1 MTKPFDG
8 NSKPVANPVPKVRN
22 RVITGRNR
30 WTAITV
36 GLLLVGVLSDRIA
49 QAAPSCD
56 RECLRVMTKKYVEAL
71 ASRDVSRVPLS
82 ETVRAT
88 ENTKPIKPGDGIW
101 KSATAIGPYRIF
113 VQDPLTGQAAFM
125 GVVREDSGA
134 TMLVVRMKVQNA
146 QIAEIETIVTRAG
159 FPGPAAL
166 APAALLEARRAFQD
180 PVSADARQ
188 TREQLI
194 ATANSYYDGI
204 ERNSFVPFARDCQRI
219 ENGVAVTHNPQFSFS
234 VVSPSGR
241 LLPNFAGMGCAEQFA
256 ARLWGTDTITH
267 RHFPIVDPEHGVV
280 LVIATYNVFVKGS
293 CAESPLY
300 GRVCPEHISPPVS
313 LDVAE
318 LFKIRNGRI
327 HEIES
332 IWTAVPYPTETGW

>member
-1 MTKPFDG
+1 MTRPFDG
-8 NSKPVANPVPKVRN
+8 ISNGVSPIPLGSNHMIA
-22 RVITGRNR
+22 GRNR
-30 WTAITV
+30 WKAITV

-49 QAAPSCD
+49 QASASCD

-71 ASRDVSRVPLS
+71 ASHDVSRLPLS

-101 KSATAIGPYRIF
+101 KTAIGIGPYRIF

-134 TMLVVRMKVQNA
+134 TMLVVRIKVQNA
-146 QIAEIETIVTRAG
+146 QIVEIETIVTRAG

-166 APAALLEARRAFQD
+166 APAALLEARRAFED

-194 ATANSYYDGI
+194 ARANSYYDGI
-204 ERNSFVPFARDCQRI
+204 EQNSFVPFARDCQRI
-219 ENGVAVTHNPQFSFS
+219 ENGVAVTHNPQFNFS

-241 LLPNFAGMGCAEQFA
+241 QLPNFAAMGCAEQFK

-267 RHFPIVDPEHGVV
+267 RHFPVVDPEHGVA
-280 LVIATYNVFVKGS
+280 LVISSYNVFVKGS
-293 CAESPLY
+293 CADSPLY

-313 LDVAE
+313 LNVAE
-318 LFKIRNGRI
+318 LFKIRSGQI

-332 IWTAVPYPTETGW
+332 IWTAVPYPTDTGW